1 MKNNDSILA
10 VGSIAID
17 SVETSNGSRNNIL
30 GGSATYFSL
39 SAGLVA
45 PVKLVGVVGKDF
57 PAAGWTLFKQR
68 NINIDNVQSAEGKT
82 FRWGG
87 RYNEDFSHRET
98 LFTELGVFESFSP
111 IINDNDR
118 KSPLIFL
125 GNIHPN
131 LQLAVAQMSL
141 KSKFIISDTMNLWID
156 MCPDLLNMVLGLSQI
171 FLINQEEAYQY
182 TGIKDIS
189 RAASALRRAGPN
201 VVVIKMGANGAY
213 IAFNELEYNI
223 PCFPVDRVVDPTGA
237 GDTFA
242 GGLVGHLATH
252 IDKPDFL
259 EAVLAASAMA
269 SFCVEGF
276 GPEVLL
282 DVSKDQLDSRVKIIK
297 NRLN

>member
-17 SVETSNGSRNNIL
+17 SVETAHGSRENIL

-45 PVKLVGVVGKDF
+45 PVKLVGVVGRDF
-57 PAAGWTLFKQR
+57 PATGWDMFKQR
-68 NINIDNVQSAEGKT
+68 NVNVDNIQTVEGKT

-87 RYNEDFSHRET
+87 RYNADFSHRET

-111 IINDNDR
+111 IINDNDL
-118 KSPLIFL
+118 KCPLVFL
-125 GNIHPN
+125 GNIHPD

-141 KSKFIISDTMNLWID
+141 KSKFIISDTMNLWIE
-156 MCPDLLNMVLGLSQI
+156 MCPELLNKVLGLSQI

-182 TGIKDIS
+182 TGIKDVS
-189 RAASALRRAGPN
+189 RSASALRGAGPGI
-201 VVVIKMGANGAY
+201 VIIKMGANGAY
-213 IAFNELEYNI
+213 ITFNELEYNI
-223 PCFPVDRVVDPTGA
+223 PSFPVDRVVDPTGA

-242 GGLVGHLATH
+242 GGLVGHLSAH

-259 EAVLAASAMA
+259 GAVLAASAMA

-276 GPEVLL
+276 GPKMLL
-282 DVSKDQLDSRVKIIK
+282 DVTKDQLNSRIKIIK
-297 NRLN
+297 SRLN